1 MGITG
6 KSLYT
11 RCCFLLIIMPIKLLI
26 KLVCANMLLDKF
38 QLRRCLICSFLMSG
52 MPVSC
57 VGIFPGLESPK
68 RSVHPVTCPPP
79 TSSLTSST
87 LCICSPSMTNGTW
100 SAIQLWG
107 NCKLKASNCHLE
119 CEPLQK
125 KLFSIYHEVLAFTS
139 VRFSN
144 NRWPMIAIWKSFPA
158 EPRQTRRHL
167 RQ

>member
-1 MGITG
+1 MVVFSDRANHLFIARITNKSFQNQNKVLSQQKTGIGKYGIVARFTERGIFFELLYMGITG

-100 SAIQLWG
+100 SAIQL
-107 NCKLKASNCHLE
+107 
-119 CEPLQK
+119 
-125 KLFSIYHEVLAFTS
+125 
-139 VRFSN
+139 
-144 NRWPMIAIWKSFPA
+144 
-158 EPRQTRRHL
+158 
-167 RQ
+167 